1 MEQKL
6 AIDVTVSG
14 SRKCCYGLPN
24 GDIKYFTDKSGRY
37 LVWDSAKP
45 YTFKLNALAIEKFQK
60 QTYPIVDVSIKK
72 KDISKLKEFWY
83 SGWDDNKIY
92 DITIKTVGEKTV
104 TMVKTVSGDVLYVD
118 EDISVFENA
127 LNSIVKK

>member
-6 AIDVTVSG
+6 AIDVTASG
-14 SRKCCYGLPN
+14 SLKSGYRLPN
-24 GDIKYFTDKSGRY
+24 GDIKYFTDKSGGY
-37 LVWDSAKP
+37 LAWDSAKP

-118 EDISVFENA
+118 EDISVFENV
-127 LNSIVKK
+127 LNSIIKK